1 MSFLYNC
8 WSAVASSLPRRVPPS
23 ERPPSSSQ
31 VVAPMV
37 FASRAISPLANIL
50 WPTTVSS
57 WIRQILLLAPT
68 VDEAVSLAPQN
79 NTSTVE
85 NAQLV
90 DPTSTNTYREVFVA
104 ITAGLG
110 TQRICTPITAFEA
123 STASQTT
130 SDIDPASPKQVYGH
144 LDLSPTLLS
153 VQGGYTRAGT
163 KFLKD
168 SDAPPA
174 PETALSS
181 CALSDSDPVD
191 TNLPE
196 HCASEED
203 DDLERLLCSLEQPDF
218 HLRDLDELQWPTY
231 DEHSAF
237 GTGSRDLFGTG
248 SFRATSPTPSELDV
262 ISLLDH
268 SDASSSELS
277 ENDYSGSDSDY
288 PSSRTSTVAS
298 SVYSAY
304 SKVDIHSVASCS
316 SISWSR
322 VCRSVKSS
330 SYSHPSVEGCK
341 DGNASGYVESS
352 YALGYEPE
360 EPEDLTHAGSVYL
373 IRGERG
379 RGSFG
384 RVMMA
389 NDGKGRILAVK
400 VVHKDKQYRSPDG
413 REILI
418 SEKRILEKVAYMKRP
433 FLTPLLD
440 SWADNENVY
449 FVMVSTSCLL
459 IGKLCNNT
467 FSQPFYPKTLH
478 TLMCE
483 RRVKPKEFK
492 PYIAELV
499 SAADWFSAFL
509 TQLITGV
516 RSGKSPQGTHHPPR
530 LEARKHPHRRR
541 RASCNRRFRSSNRC
555 K

>member
-1 MSFLYNC
+1 
-8 WSAVASSLPRRVPPS
+8 
-23 ERPPSSSQ
+23 
-31 VVAPMV
+31 MV
-37 FASRAISPLANIL
+37 LALRSISPLPNTL
-50 WPTTVSS
+50 WPTTVYS
-57 WIRQILLLAPT
+57 WIRQVLSLAPT
-68 VDEAVSLAPQN
+68 VDEAMSTASQN
-79 NTSTVE
+79 NASTVE

-90 DPTSTNTYREVFVA
+90 DPTSTNTYRGVFVA

-123 STASQTT
+123 STASQTMPDT
-130 SDIDPASPKQVYGH
+130 YPVSPKQVYGH

-168 SDAPPA
+168 SDASHA
-174 PETALSS
+174 PETALSA

-191 TNLPE
+191 ICQPNLPE

-203 DDLERLLCSLEQPDF
+203 DDLERLLCSLEQPNY

-268 SDASSSELS
+268 SDASSSEPS
-277 ENDYSGSDSDY
+277 ENDYSDSDSDY

-322 VCRSVKSS
+322 VRRSVKSS
-330 SYSHPSVEGCK
+330 SYSHLSVEGCK

-440 SWADNENVY
+440 SWADNKNVY
-449 FVMVSTSCLL
+449 FVMVSNSRLPV
-459 IGKLCNNT
+459 GKLCNNT
-467 FSQPFYPKTLH
+467 TFLQPFYPKTLH

-499 SAADWFSAFL
+499 STVD
-509 TQLITGV
+509 G
-516 RSGKSPQGTHHPPR
+516 PPCS
-530 LEARKHPHRRR
+530 LL
-541 RASCNRRFRSSNRC
+541 N
-555 K
+555 